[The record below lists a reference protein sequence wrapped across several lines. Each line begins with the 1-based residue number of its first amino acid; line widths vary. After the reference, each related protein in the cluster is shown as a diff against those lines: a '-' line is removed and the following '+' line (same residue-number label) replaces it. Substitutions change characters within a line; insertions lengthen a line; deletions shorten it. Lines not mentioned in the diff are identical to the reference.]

1 MARVTWFTLGFFL
14 AERLE
19 KIGGA
24 GRHLLAIINDILD
37 ISRIEAG
44 KLRLEL
50 SDFALSA
57 VLDHVR
63 TLIAD
68 AAQATRA
75 IRALPGRETIPLLA
89 MTANAFD
96 EDRRDCIVAGMNDF
110 VAKPLDPDALFIALL
125 KWLPAVA
132 VSAPSGASG
141 THGKLA
147 EAVSP

>member
-1 MARVTWFTLGFFL
+1 MLLALNVLQRSLKARVTWFTLVFFL
-14 AERLE
+14 AERLQ

-24 GRHLLAIINDILD
+24 GRHLLAVINHILD
-37 ISRIEAG
+37 ISRIKAG
-44 KLRLEL
+44 KLRLEQN
-50 SDFALSA
+50 DFALST
-57 VLDHVR
+57 VLDQIP

-75 IRALPGRETIPLLA
+75 THTIRALPGRETIPLLA

-110 VAKPLDPDALFIALL
+110 VAKPADPDVLFIT
-125 KWLPAVA
+125 LPKRL
-132 VSAPSGASG
+132 P
-141 THGKLA
+141 A